1 MSLRVIAGTARGR
14 FLKTLPQDDL
24 SIRPML
30 GRMKKSVFD
39 IIQFKVPNSIFLDLF
54 AGVGSVGIEALSR
67 GAKKVIFAEISNKS
81 LSLIKTNVDTL
92 KFNDRA
98 QIIKCDVIKDFY
110 VLQDKY
116 DIIFMGP
123 PYKDGDK
130 NVLALTEPTL
140 KNIIKYD
147 VLKEDSVLIAQK
159 HIKEPVKGVAGLGCF
174 RTEKYGDTGISFYK
188 RIR

>member
-30 GRMKKSVFD
+30 GRMKKSIFD
-39 IIQFKVPNSIFLDLF
+39 IIQFQLPDSTFLDLF

-67 GAKKVIFAEISNKS
+67 GAKKVVFAEISNKS
-81 LSLIKTNVDTL
+81 LTLIKSNVDTL
-92 KFNDRA
+92 KFNDRT
-98 QIIKCDVIKDFY
+98 QIIKCDVIKDFS

-130 NVLALTEPTL
+130 NMLALTEPTL

-147 VLKEDSVLIAQK
+147 VLKESSVLIAQK
-159 HIKEPVKGVAGLGCF
+159 HIKEPVRKVTDLDCF
-174 RTEKYGDTGISFYK
+174 RIEKYGDTVISFY
-188 RIR
+188 RRLR